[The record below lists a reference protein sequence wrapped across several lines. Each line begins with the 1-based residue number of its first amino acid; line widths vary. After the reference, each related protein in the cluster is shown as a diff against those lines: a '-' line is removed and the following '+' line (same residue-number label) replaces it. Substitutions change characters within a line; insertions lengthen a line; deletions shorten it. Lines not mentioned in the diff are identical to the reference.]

1 MRVNIK
7 IEMQT
12 LEYLGCKKQLVNWI
26 HDAIIKMMEMTG
38 TNTFHFVDA
47 CCGTGVIAHHM
58 RQAGASSIHAND
70 TEPYAAVIGHAVAR
84 SAATPKCLALIES
97 INDSINKNLDES
109 LNESLNETT
118 TTTEV
123 FGLIERE
130 YSGARMFFTPENA
143 RRIDTARRHIA
154 KETSLT
160 KDEHAFM
167 IASLVISADAV
178 SNTTAVYG
186 AFLKSYKK
194 ASLKPFQMV
203 PIHNITKV
211 AKKGRGTR
219 HDALDPSLY
228 AEATTTKGAHVVYV
242 DPPYNARQY
251 SKNYFPLNAIAWDP
265 SRDDEFKINSDTV
278 TGIPAE
284 CYLSPFCRKA
294 QAAESFKRLVT
305 AVPPSSHLLVSY
317 SSEGIVSKEEL
328 ESILKERGGK
338 LTIREQQHK
347 RFASASYNDTSKKTT
362 TEYLFCVSPPA

>member
-1 MRVNIK
+1 LIGERKDINTKRVFIK
-7 IEMQT
+7 KEMQT
-12 LEYLGCKKQLVNWI
+12 LEYIGCKNQLANWI
-26 HDAIIKMMEMTG
+26 HDASIEMTG
-38 TNTFHFVDA
+38 TDTFHFVDA
-47 CCGTGVIAHHM
+47 CCGTGVVAHHM
-58 RQAGASSIHAND
+58 RQAGANSVHAND

-84 SAATPKCLALIES
+84 SAATPACLALID
-97 INDSINKNLDES
+97 NINKS

-118 TTTEV
+118 TTEV
-123 FGLIERE
+123 VGLIERE
-130 YSGARMFFTPENA
+130 YSGTRMFFTPENA

-154 KETSLT
+154 KETGLT
-160 KDEHAFM
+160 EDERAFM
-167 IASLVISADAV
+167 IASLVVSADAV

-194 ASLKPFQMV
+194 ASLKPFRMA

-228 AEATTTKGAHVVYV
+228 AEATTMKGPHVVYV

-265 SRDDEFKINSDTV
+265 SRDDEFKVNADTV

-294 QAAESFKRLVT
+294 QAAESFKRLVA
-305 AVPPSSHLLVSY
+305 AVPPTSHLLVSY
-317 SSEGIVSKEEL
+317 SSEGIVGKEEL

-338 LTIREQQHK
+338 LTVREQPHK

-362 TEYLFCVSPPA
+362 TEYLFCVSPAT

>member
-1 MRVNIK
+1 MFIK
-7 IEMQT
+7 KKQMQT
-12 LEYLGCKKQLVNWI
+12 LEYIGCKNQLAKWI
-26 HDAIIKMMEMTG
+26 HGAIIEMTG
-38 TNTFHFVDA
+38 TDAFHFVDA

-58 RQAGASSIHAND
+58 RQAGASSVHAND

-84 SAATPKCLALIES
+84 SGATPKCLALIES
-97 INDSINKNLDES
+97 INKS
-109 LNESLNETT
+109 LNESVNETT
-118 TTTEV
+118 TTTEEV
-123 FGLIERE
+123 GLIERE

-154 KETSLT
+154 KEASLT
-160 KDEHAFM
+160 KDERAFM
-167 IASLVISADAV
+167 VASLLVSADAV
-178 SNTTAVYG
+178 SNTTSVYG

-194 ASLKPFQMV
+194 ASLKPFRMI
-203 PIHNITKV
+203 PIHNITKI

-228 AEATTTKGAHVVYV
+228 AEATATKGAHVVYV

-265 SRDDEFKINSDTV
+265 SCDDEFKVNADTV

-294 QAAESFKRLVT
+294 QAAESFKRLVA
-305 AVPPSSHLLVSY
+305 AVPPTSHLLISY

-338 LTIREQQHK
+338 LTVMEKPHK

-362 TEYLFCVSPPA
+362 TEYLFCVAP